1 MIELGEVQQKIL
13 RHFFDC
19 KDKEPE
25 SVSHISMKLGLL
37 QPSVYRSVDLL
48 IKEKYLIKEGQY
60 THGEKELIVTE
71 KGAAAAVLLGITN
84 DHLIDYFRKL
94 KRKYSSPSDEIQNL
108 QHLIDDE
115 VQFFQHF
122 KQMIIGKPDKQDL
135 LIRKMMEYFLKN
147 NYFDES
153 GNAKRLSPDEF
164 KMLLTYVAIAYHNAL
179 GNPRTI
185 RDLVD
190 KYSLDRKQ
198 LKTILEKEKL
208 RIDSIIRQLED

>member
-1 MIELGEVQQKIL
+1 LKSMSSYKMIELGEVQQKIL

-60 THGEKELIVTE
+60 THGEKELIVTG

-84 DHLIDYFRKL
+84 DHLIDYFRRVKQ
-94 KRKYSSPSDEIQNL
+94 KYSSASN
-108 QHLIDDE
+108 E
-115 VQFFQHF
+115 VQFLQQF
-122 KQMIIGKPDKQDL
+122 KSMMIRKPDKQDL

-147 NYFDES
+147 NYFDEI
-153 GNAKRLSPDEF
+153 GAIKELSADER
-164 KMLLTYVAIAYHNAL
+164 KTLLTYVAIEYHNAL

-185 RDLVD
+185 RELVD

-198 LKTILEKEKL
+198 LKDILEKQKL
-208 RIDSIIRQLED
+208 KIDSIIRQLED